1 MFFPKL
7 LVNIYTTS
15 IGEDVG
21 TRLHHIT
28 HQRMH
33 TFILYE
39 KQTKK
44 PQELGDDE
52 KCCWLEQI

>member
-1 MFFPKL
+1 M
-7 LVNIYTTS
+7 NIYTTS
-15 IGEDVG
+15 IGEYVG

-39 KQTKK
+39 KQTNK
-44 PQELGDDE
+44 PQESGHDE
-52 KCCWLEQI
+52 KHCWLEQI